1 MANASAK
8 KQAAS
13 NADALKTLHLTSLG
27 INVIVLLSHFVFGRP
42 DSIKLYLM
50 FTTFALFLQ
59 FQLERMGR
67 PKYDYSRVK
76 SGSASAPT
84 LVSPGD
90 DLQSEGLVEW
100 IHDAIYM
107 TWICDILS
115 VVFSS
120 SKVWFLYLAIPA
132 YATFKIYKIFIAGKG
147 MLGGSSNKGAVNAA
161 PDQSSTELSKR
172 QEKLQKKRQ
181 KYGM

>member
-1 MANASAK
+1 
-8 KQAAS
+8 
-13 NADALKTLHLTSLG
+13 
-27 INVIVLLSHFVFGRP
+27 
-42 DSIKLYLM
+42 M

-67 PKYDYSRVK
+67 PKYDYSQVK

-120 SKVWFLYLAIPA
+120 SKVWFYISQSLPMQHLKFTKSSLLEKECWEGLQIKVQSTLLLIKARLSYQRDKKSYRRNDRNMACDLPILY
-132 YATFKIYKIFIAGKG
+132 
-147 MLGGSSNKGAVNAA
+147 S
-161 PDQSSTELSKR
+161 
-172 QEKLQKKRQ
+172 
-181 KYGM
+181 